1 MSAATTSTTPIIS
14 KVAGTVKFKRLTTDA
29 VVPTVS
35 TRGSAGMD
43 ISSRVYVVVPA
54 KEWVTIPTGIA
65 MEIPG
70 DCYVRIAPR
79 SGLAFHHGLMI
90 NAGVIDSDY
99 RGEVKVI
106 MYNPGTTAYHIS
118 AGDKIAQLIFERIYA
133 PINLLVVV
141 LDPNMDPDQESEAA
155 SGVSKSS
162 LIRGLQLDRTL
173 IDESNASLADWHEK
187 NSWQLPGERGDQGF
201 GSTERRAADPQKKTD

>member
-1 MSAATTSTTPIIS
+1 MATTATAT
-14 KVAGTVKFKRLTTDA
+14 GTIKFKRLTTDA

-43 ISSRVYVVVPA
+43 IASRVQIVVPA

-70 DCYVRIAPR
+70 DCYARIAPR
-79 SGLAFHHGLMI
+79 SGLAFHYGLMI
-90 NAGVIDSDY
+90 NAGVVDSDY

-106 MYNPGTTAYHIS
+106 MYNPGTTAYHIA

-133 PINLLVVV
+133 PSDLFVVV
-141 LDPNMDPDQESEAA
+141 SDPNMNPDPDQEPVTE
-155 SGVSKSS
+155 SS
-162 LIRGLQLDRTL
+162 AL
-173 IDESNASLADWHEK
+173 SS
-187 NSWQLPGERGDQGF
+187 SERGDQGF
-201 GSTERRAADPQKKTD
+201 GSTERRAPVRISGDA

>member
-1 MSAATTSTTPIIS
+1 MASTSATATT
-14 KVAGTVKFKRLTTDA
+14 GTIKFKRLTTDA

-43 ISSRVYVVVPA
+43 IASRVGIVVPA
-54 KEWVTIPTGIA
+54 KEWVTSPTGIA

-70 DCYVRIAPR
+70 DCYARIAPR
-79 SGLAFHHGLMI
+79 SGLAFHYGLMI

-106 MYNPGTTAYHIS
+106 MYNPGTTAYHIA

-133 PINLLVVV
+133 PSELFIVVS
-141 LDPNMDPDQESEAA
+141 DPNMDPTPVDLAA
-155 SGVSKSS
+155 SGASAAALSS
-162 LIRGLQLDRTL
+162 
-173 IDESNASLADWHEK
+173 S
-187 NSWQLPGERGDQGF
+187 ERGDQGF
-201 GSTERRAADPQKKTD
+201 GSTERRALTRTRISGDA

>member
-1 MSAATTSTTPIIS
+1 MSATPDSIAS
-14 KVAGTVKFKRLTTDA
+14 NVTGTVNFKRLTTDA
-29 VVPTVS
+29 IVPTAS

-43 ISSRVYVVVPA
+43 IASRIYIVVPA

-70 DCYVRIAPR
+70 DCYARIAPR

-106 MYNPGTTAYHIS
+106 MYNPGTTAYHVS
-118 AGDKIAQLIFERIYA
+118 AGDKIAQIIFERIYA
-133 PINLLVVV
+133 PSNLFVVV
-141 LDPNMDPDQESEAA
+141 SDPNMDPGQEPGAE
-155 SGVSKSS
+155 SGVSKST
-162 LIRGLQLDRTL
+162 LLRGLQLDRTL
-173 IDESNASLADWHEK
+173 IDDTKASLADWREK

-201 GSTERRAADPQKKTD
+201 GSTERRTADPQKEKIRKD

>member
-1 MSAATTSTTPIIS
+1 MATTATATT
-14 KVAGTVKFKRLTTDA
+14 GTIKFKRLTTDA

-43 ISSRVYVVVPA
+43 IASRVQIVVPA

-70 DCYVRIAPR
+70 DCYARIAPR
-79 SGLAFHHGLMI
+79 SGLAFHYGLMI

-106 MYNPGTTAYHIS
+106 MYNPGTTAYHIA

-133 PINLLVVV
+133 PSDLFIVVS
-141 LDPNMDPDQESEAA
+141 DPNMDMNAEPVTKSAES
-155 SGVSKSS
+155 S
-162 LIRGLQLDRTL
+162 
-173 IDESNASLADWHEK
+173 
-187 NSWQLPGERGDQGF
+187 ERGDQGF
-201 GSTERRAADPQKKTD
+201 GSTERRALTRTRISGDA

>member
-1 MSAATTSTTPIIS
+1 MATTATATT
-14 KVAGTVKFKRLTTDA
+14 GTIKFKRLTTDA

-43 ISSRVYVVVPA
+43 IASRVQIVVPA

-70 DCYVRIAPR
+70 DCYARIAPR
-79 SGLAFHHGLMI
+79 SGLAFHYGLMI

-106 MYNPGTTAYHIS
+106 MYNPGTTAYHIA

-133 PINLLVVV
+133 PSDLFIVVS
-141 LDPNMDPDQESEAA
+141 DPNMNMNAEPVTESAE
-155 SGVSKSS
+155 SS
-162 LIRGLQLDRTL
+162 
-173 IDESNASLADWHEK
+173 
-187 NSWQLPGERGDQGF
+187 ERGDQGF
-201 GSTERRAADPQKKTD
+201 GSTERRALTRTRISGDA

>member
-1 MSAATTSTTPIIS
+1 MLATTGSES
-14 KVAGTVKFKRLTTDA
+14 KLTGTVKFKRLTTDA
-29 VVPTVS
+29 VVPTAS

-43 ISSRVYVVVPA
+43 IASRVYVVVPA

-65 MEIPG
+65 MELPG
-70 DCYVRIAPR
+70 DCYARIAPR
-79 SGLAFHHGLMI
+79 SGLAFHYGLMI

-133 PINLLVVV
+133 PSNLFVVV
-141 LDPNMDPDQESEAA
+141 CDPNMESDQEQEPPGSA
-155 SGVSKSS
+155 SS
-162 LIRGLQLDRTL
+162 
-173 IDESNASLADWHEK
+173 A
-187 NSWQLPGERGDQGF
+187 ERGIQGF
-201 GSTERRAADPQKKTD
+201 GSTERRIAAATVTADTLTELAATREFIKFPK

>member
-1 MSAATTSTTPIIS
+1 MLNLLNVNTANIIKATARYYIIYYYFIFFKFQQVQEAAMLATTTGSES
-14 KVAGTVKFKRLTTDA
+14 KVSGIVKFNRLTTDA
-29 VVPTVS
+29 VVPTAS
-35 TRGSAGMD
+35 TQGSAGMD
-43 ISSRVYVVVPA
+43 VASRVQVVVPA

-70 DCYVRIAPR
+70 DCYARIAPR

-106 MYNPGTTAYHIS
+106 MYNPGSTAYHIA

-133 PINLLVVV
+133 PSSLFVVV
-141 LDPNMDPDQESEAA
+141 SDGTESSAL
-155 SGVSKSS
+155 SS
-162 LIRGLQLDRTL
+162 
-173 IDESNASLADWHEK
+173 S
-187 NSWQLPGERGDQGF
+187 ERGGQGF
-201 GSTERRAADPQKKTD
+201 GSTERRALTN

>member
-1 MSAATTSTTPIIS
+1 MSAIAMLATTGSDS
-14 KVAGTVKFKRLTTDA
+14 KVAGAGTVKFKRLTTDA

-43 ISSRVYVVVPA
+43 IASRVYVVVPP

-70 DCYVRIAPR
+70 DCYARIAPR
-79 SGLAFHHGLMI
+79 SGLAYHYGLMI

-106 MYNPGTTAYHIS
+106 MYNPGTTAYHV
-118 AGDKIAQLIFERIYA
+118 APGDKIAQLIFERIYA
-133 PINLLVVV
+133 PSNLFVVV
-141 LDPNMDPDQESEAA
+141 
-155 SGVSKSS
+155 
-162 LIRGLQLDRTL
+162 
-173 IDESNASLADWHEK
+173 DESGQEQEPGTESRASAESAL
-187 NSWQLPGERGDQGF
+187 SPSERGDQGF
-201 GSTERRAADPQKKTD
+201 GSTERRAAGLQQKMD

>member
-1 MSAATTSTTPIIS
+1 MAST
-14 KVAGTVKFKRLTTDA
+14 GTIKFKRLTTDA

-43 ISSRVYVVVPA
+43 IASRVGIVVPA

-70 DCYVRIAPR
+70 DCYARIAPR
-79 SGLAFHHGLMI
+79 SGLAFHYGLMI

-99 RGEVKVI
+99 CGEVKVI
-106 MYNPGTTAYHIS
+106 MYNPGTTAYHIA

-133 PINLLVVV
+133 PSELFIVVS
-141 LDPNMDPDQESEAA
+141 DPNMDPTPVDLAA
-155 SGVSKSS
+155 SGASAAALSS
-162 LIRGLQLDRTL
+162 
-173 IDESNASLADWHEK
+173 S
-187 NSWQLPGERGDQGF
+187 ERGDQGF
-201 GSTERRAADPQKKTD
+201 GSTERRALTRTRISGDA